1 MDRDQIAQTVALI
14 VVLAAVGRWLPLG
27 DALPAW
33 IGADDRSQA
42 WQIDGLAAS
51 AAGQGPDG
59 SSDPVRA
66 MLRAGNPKRAPAFT
80 RWLAFAR
87 QIVETTPEDAVVQL
101 KGISRNEGWIFAYD
115 VYRED
120 EAGDTHLCHADI
132 KLACIDLAQK
142 RPRAF
147 PEEFEAPLR
156 ATM

>member
-115 VYRED
+115 VYPRRVIGTPID
-120 EAGDTHLCHADI
+120 RGGSLDDPTDPEATVVVTGGRSPTWE
-132 KLACIDLAQK
+132 QV
-142 RPRAF
+142 R
-147 PEEFEAPLR
+147 
-156 ATM
+156 